1 MKAKGKHGN
10 GIGWLKPGRGKFYK
24 RQLHKAERRALK
36 AEQGNK
42 KPPKSLAYWR
52 SEVNMKGF

>member
-1 MKAKGKHGN
+1 MMAKGKHGN
-10 GIGWLKPGRGKFYK
+10 IIGWLKPGRGKFYK

-36 AEQGNK
+36 AKMQGRRA
-42 KPPKSLAYWR
+42 SGVAYWR